1 MELQHPSIQ
10 LLARINQ
17 YLGKQMVRRLRFVQ
31 THAGRPLPGLSSALT
46 RPRKLCL
53 QKQSPI
59 CPKAGYGMRR
69 MQ

>member
-1 MELQHPSIQ
+1 MTKELTINILVSRWCDAFASFK
-10 LLARINQ
+10 LTLAD
-17 YLGKQMVRRLRFVQ
+17 
-31 THAGRPLPGLSSALT
+31 PCPGLSSALT
-46 RPRKLCL
+46 RPQKLCL